1 MMKLTNLAG
10 EAEESLELMIEKQV
24 DVGDKMRECQEQI
37 VSVHKRICAYSNEMG
52 EMIGGATSKIDR

>member
-1 MMKLTNLAG
+1 MRKTWEWRHRSIEKASTMMKLTNLAG

-37 VSVHKRICAYSNEMG
+37 VSVMRWG
-52 EMIGGATSKIDR
+52 R

>member
-24 DVGDKMRECQEQI
+24 DVGDKMREWQEQI
-37 VSVHKRICAYSNEMG
+37 VSVHKRICAAMRWG
-52 EMIGGATSKIDR
+52 R